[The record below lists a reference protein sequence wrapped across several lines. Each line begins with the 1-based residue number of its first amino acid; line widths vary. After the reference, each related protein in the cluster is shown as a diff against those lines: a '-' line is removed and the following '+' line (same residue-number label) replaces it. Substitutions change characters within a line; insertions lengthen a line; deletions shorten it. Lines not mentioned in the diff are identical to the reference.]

1 MNHHTNRTYLRTL
14 PVIRRTSVHFPS
26 YSDRPTI
33 KPTLAPSMIP
43 TQNPTA
49 NAGTPTL
56 PVQFTGVL
64 PAWQRFRGNNANSG
78 VYPNS
83 LVALKTDINKQMLG
97 PVTPQIKWS
106 RSLVSTDSYEGG
118 GTISSPIVDTSG
130 NIWVATLDGK
140 LLQYLPNGVCI
151 GGLVPTGHSAW
162 WGPIS
167 GMAYATYGGYFIS
180 TPMLNNLQSM
190 MYAGNTDGYLYKYVV
205 KPWTGS
211 GTVPIWKFKT
221 NGAIV
226 SSPIQTN
233 STRISLIIVGSMDG
247 NVYAVN
253 DGPVSAQSTP
263 TLVWVYP
270 TGRLRLF
277 PYPCSTCIY
286 YP

>member
-1 MNHHTNRTYLRTL
+1 MNHLTNRTCLRTL

-33 KPTLAPSMIP
+33 KPTLSPSMIP

-64 PAWQRFRGNNANSG
+64 PAWQRFRGNNVNSG

-106 RSLVSTDSYEGG
+106 RSLVSTDSGEGG

-130 NIWVATLDGK
+130 NIWVATVDGK
-140 LLQYLPNGVCI
+140 LVQYAPNGVCSI
-151 GGLVPTGHSAW
+151 GIVPTGHSVW
-162 WGPIS
+162 YQLPGI
-167 GMAYATYGGYFIS
+167 AYAKYGGYFIS
-180 TPMLNNLQSM
+180 TPLLNNLQNM
-190 MYAGNTDGYLYKYVV
+190 LYAGNTDGYLYKFMI
-205 KPWTGS
+205 KPWSITNN
-211 GTVPIWKFKT
+211 VPVWQFKT

-253 DGPVSAQSTP
+253 DGPVLGQSAALGQSTAA
-263 TLVWVYP
+263 LVWVYP
-270 TGRLRLF
+270 TGGL
-277 PYPCSTCIY
+277 
-286 YP
+286 